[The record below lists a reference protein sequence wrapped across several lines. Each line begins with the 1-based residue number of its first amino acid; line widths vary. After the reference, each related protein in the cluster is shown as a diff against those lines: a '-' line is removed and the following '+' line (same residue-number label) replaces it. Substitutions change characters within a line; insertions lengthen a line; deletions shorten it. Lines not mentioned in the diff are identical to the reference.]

1 MSYAV
6 FIDKDALDFVDALP
20 DKSGRIVKENLKKL
34 GENPYPGRGKGDKEK
49 LAHRGESLYRLHIGR
64 TFTAFY
70 RIYEDEKVVRVL
82 KVMTIESAHKKYGR
96 L

>member
-49 LAHRGESLYRLHIGR
+49 LAHGVSLFIDCILVEPSPL
-64 TFTAFY
+64 FTGSM
-70 RIYEDEKVVRVL
+70 RMR
-82 KVMTIESAHKKYGR
+82 R
-96 L
+96 W